1 MINNIL
7 LDMDGV
13 LADFFTV
20 ALREL
25 NRKYPD
31 RAISIDE
38 YRKNPTFDIAEKFKI
53 SNTEFWTA
61 LNYIGFWSNLPLFNH
76 AKNLF
81 GALKEIAP
89 VTIASSPCSSNF
101 NCVPE
106 KLIWLKR
113 HFGLTSSECLFGS
126 RKYLM
131 ARPDTLLVDDYNKNT
146 TEFQE
151 NGGKAILI
159 PSNWNYNI
167 EKIDIVEYVKREI
180 QKLV

>member
-61 LNYIGFWSNLPLFNH
+61 LNYIGFGVTCHYLITLRIYLEH
-76 AKNLF
+76 
-81 GALKEIAP
+81 LK
-89 VTIASSPCSSNF
+89 
-101 NCVPE
+101 
-106 KLIWLKR
+106 K
-113 HFGLTSSECLFGS
+113 
-126 RKYLM
+126 
-131 ARPDTLLVDDYNKNT
+131 
-146 TEFQE
+146 
-151 NGGKAILI
+151 
-159 PSNWNYNI
+159 
-167 EKIDIVEYVKREI
+167 
-180 QKLV
+180 